1 MVEHSTADREVPG
14 SNPGAPSNF
23 FLVHKLIIF
32 LTFSILFTLPQPTLI
47 GQGSGKSAAKQPAG
61 VKSAFGDDIPVFNPI
76 DLQG

>member
-23 FLVHKLIIF
+23 FSVHKLIIF
-32 LTFSILFTLPQPTLI
+32 LTFSILPQPTLI
-47 GQGSGKSAAKQPAG
+47 GQDSGKSAAKQPAG